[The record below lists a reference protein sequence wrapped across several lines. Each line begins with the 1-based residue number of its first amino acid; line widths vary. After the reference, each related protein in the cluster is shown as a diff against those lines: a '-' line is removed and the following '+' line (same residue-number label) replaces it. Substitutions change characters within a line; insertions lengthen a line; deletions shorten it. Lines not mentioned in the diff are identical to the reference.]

1 VKQTGIRFKTMLAH
15 RGPARVFESMEEAVK
30 AFMGDVVKPG
40 EIVVVALRRPKGGPG
55 MREMHQITSV
65 MVGWAWTSIAVW

>member
-30 AFMGDVVKPG
+30 AFMG
-40 EIVVVALRRPKGGPG
+40 E
-55 MREMHQITSV
+55 
-65 MVGWAWTSIAVW
+65 W